1 VQSLRHCIAAKPRL
15 VSFIHPSAFTSGR
28 GRLAA
33 RPPEKYDVCKDAV
46 RAELRFGIASKKT
59 PTVLAPDIDPDE
71 TLAEAVCCD
80 SRVFDWNMQPGNM
93 HKNAEPYNLSFMPEI
108 DLFGHLGE
116 SGGTFYDSVCLLP
129 LFKVPVG
136 RSLEDFKQE
145 TAANGFPTFREEEV
159 VDAANLQAKPVGT
172 TGTKLLTT
180 ATCGA
185 HRGVTQLGRYEES
198 QNGAPRYIVDLS
210 CVAGVGKQR

>member
-1 VQSLRHCIAAKPRL
+1 MHLPARAAPLTSPRL
-15 VSFIHPSAFTSGR
+15 APRAPLLSLPLAR
-28 GRLAA
+28 G
-33 RPPEKYDVCKDAV
+33 
-46 RAELRFGIASKKT
+46 
-59 PTVLAPDIDPDE
+59 LAPTTTRGAP
-71 TLAEAVCCD
+71 
-80 SRVFDWNMQPGNM
+80 Q
-93 HKNAEPYNLSFMPEI
+93 
-108 DLFGHLGE
+108 
-116 SGGTFYDSVCLLP
+116 
-129 LFKVPVG
+129 VPVG